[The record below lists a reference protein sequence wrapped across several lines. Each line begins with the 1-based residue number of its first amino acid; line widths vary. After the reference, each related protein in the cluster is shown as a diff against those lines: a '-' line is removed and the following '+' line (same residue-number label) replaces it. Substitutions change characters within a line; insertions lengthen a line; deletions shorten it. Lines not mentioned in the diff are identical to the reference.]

1 MFGAQENPMDTQVA
15 VALVGVAGTLA
26 GVAVSQ
32 LFTLLADARRNR
44 RESSVR
50 WDVGQKELA
59 GAILAGA
66 LKLERDGWSA
76 AAHLDRDIREERL
89 PGATSLWMAP
99 AQGIPGVIDKI
110 GMEILREA
118 VHLGYQGL
126 EELEVQVETF
136 VIAADAR
143 AGRAA
148 RDLVERLWEVFGELE
163 SFAHFDDAAD
173 AVERVRGARDLFA
186 NEVRRELGIRGR
198 TTPDP
203 RPRGAEPFD
212 SD

>member
-1 MFGAQENPMDTQVA
+1 MDTQVA

-32 LFTLLADARRNR
+32 LFSLLADARRNR
-44 RESSVR
+44 RERAAR

-59 GAILAGA
+59 GEILAGA
-66 LKLERDGWSA
+66 LKLERNGWSA
-76 AAHLDRDIREERL
+76 AAHLDRDVRDERL
-89 PGATSLWMAP
+89 SGATSLWMVS
-99 AQGIPGVIDKI
+99 AQGVPGVIDKR
-110 GMEILREA
+110 GLEILREA
-118 VHLGYQGL
+118 LHVGYQSL

-148 RDLVERLWEVFGELE
+148 RDLVESLWVVFGALE

-173 AVERVRGARDLFA
+173 AVERVRRAKDRFA
-186 NEVRRELGIRGR
+186 NEVRRELGIRGS
-198 TTPDP
+198 TTSDP
-203 RPRGAEPFD
+203 RPRATESLD